1 MPLPSRF
8 FLLFSLTILVFFFA
22 IFLPFRPS
30 ISLWYHT
37 LSFGGFR
44 RLISRSLHSKLWDDA
59 FTVMGSEHQ
68 TSLTKSDYAVS
79 EAPSELSVL
88 TDAIKYKM
96 AQNKVSRDMRAAAR
110 DNVPTRVDVQ
120 RQLVTNTT
128 RAPAA
133 RANPPTQAI
142 VAGVIARH
150 LGRDIGSTKLVNKIK
165 PVESVK
171 ERVILEETV
180 VRALPAKPQHKIYPA
195 ANHLAQRP
203 VEETIQVSNGQQI
216 GNTCQDR
223 TRYADIAREPGG
235 GCLAYS
241 DSINPQVVVADPD
254 EVAGDWNDVPVP
266 IELRRLKIPEKIP
279 TPMTH
284 DRNVFMVGLPPTI
297 TVPMLATFIRGG
309 KIESIII
316 VDEGKRVG
324 VQSAVISFFSRKA
337 AKKLMQW
344 MLESPRLVIDRHIA
358 RPSLAMAPPPPI
370 IPNGGGSRVLI
381 VENIPLE
388 IKDDEEF
395 WNFVHEV
402 AAKYTFKIG
411 VQETQIWPVDVADKE
426 KGFAGVV
433 VFDTYHMGV
442 EMRKIFRQR
451 LRLEVVW
458 GHDRCEDPLV
468 PEKFY
473 EFVEYKK
480 KKQYDDESD

>member
-1 MPLPSRF
+1 
-8 FLLFSLTILVFFFA
+8 
-22 IFLPFRPS
+22 
-30 ISLWYHT
+30 
-37 LSFGGFR
+37 
-44 RLISRSLHSKLWDDA
+44 
-59 FTVMGSEHQ
+59 MGSERHN
-68 TSLTKSDYAVS
+68 SLTKSDYAVS

-88 TDAIKYKM
+88 TDVIKYKM
-96 AQNKVSRDMRAAAR
+96 VQNKVSRDMRTAAR
-110 DNVPTRVDVQ
+110 NNAPIRVDVQ
-120 RQLVTNTT
+120 RGRLVTNTT
-128 RAPAA
+128 RTPAA
-133 RANPPTQAI
+133 EGDPQAI
-142 VAGVIARH
+142 VAARR
-150 LGRDIGSTKLVNKIK
+150 LGPDIGSTDLVNKIR
-165 PVESVK
+165 PAESVK
-171 ERVILEETV
+171 ERVVLEEPV
-180 VRALPAKPQHKIYPA
+180 VRALLAKPQHKIYPA

-203 VEETIQVSNGQQI
+203 VGETIQISNGEQI

-241 DSINPQVVVADPD
+241 DSINPQVVVADPN

-266 IELRRLKIPEKIP
+266 VELRRHKIPEKIL
-279 TPMTH
+279 TPMTYE
-284 DRNVFMVGLPPTI
+284 RNVFMVGLPPTI

-316 VDEGKRVG
+316 VDEGKRGG

-358 RPSLAMAPPPPI
+358 RPSLAMALPPPI
-370 IPNGGGSRVLI
+370 VPNGGGSRVVI
-381 VENIPLE
+381 VKNIPLG

-411 VQETQIWPVDVADKE
+411 VQETRIWPVEVANEE

-433 VFDTYHMGV
+433 VFDTYHMGIG
-442 EMRKIFRQR
+442 MSKIFRQR
-451 LRLEVVW
+451 LRLEVRW
-458 GHDRCEDPLV
+458 GHDRCEDQLV

-480 KKQYDDESD
+480 KKQYEGESD

>member
-1 MPLPSRF
+1 MVSCPVVWFFPS
-8 FLLFSLTILVFFFA
+8 TNT
-22 IFLPFRPS
+22 P
-30 ISLWYHT
+30 T
-37 LSFGGFR
+37 
-44 RLISRSLHSKLWDDA
+44 LHSKLWNDA
-59 FTVMGSEHQ
+59 FTVTGSERHN
-68 TSLTKSDYAVS
+68 SLSKSDYAVS

-88 TDAIKYKM
+88 TDVIKYKM
-96 AQNKVSRDMRAAAR
+96 VQNKVSRDMRTAAR
-110 DNVPTRVDVQ
+110 DNAPIRVDIQ
-120 RQLVTNTT
+120 RNQLVINTT

-133 RANPPTQAI
+133 ENDLPIQSI
-142 VAGVIARH
+142 VTARRLSLDIQFTE
-150 LGRDIGSTKLVNKIK
+150 LGNKIK
-165 PVESVK
+165 PVESIE
-171 ERVILEETV
+171 ERVDLEEPF

-203 VEETIQVSNGQQI
+203 VGETIQISNGQQI

-235 GCLAYS
+235 GVLAYS
-241 DSINPQVVVADPD
+241 DSINPQVVVADPN

-266 IELRRLKIPEKIP
+266 VELRRHNIPEKMLA
-279 TPMTH
+279 PMTH
-284 DRNVFMVGLPPTI
+284 ERNVFMVGLPPTI

-316 VDEGKRVG
+316 VDEGKRGG

-337 AKKLMQW
+337 AKRLIQW

-358 RPSLAMAPPPPI
+358 RPSLIMALPPPVV
-370 IPNGGGSRVLI
+370 PNGGGSRVVI
-381 VENIPLE
+381 VKNIPLK
-388 IKDDEEF
+388 IKNDEEF

-411 VQETQIWPVDVADKE
+411 VQETRIWPVEVTDEE

-433 VFDTYHMGV
+433 AFDTYHMGV
-442 EMRKIFRQR
+442 EMSKIFRQR
-451 LRLEVVW
+451 LRLEVRW

-480 KKQYDDESD
+480 KKQYEGESD